1 MSALISQYLN
11 SKRSATNMSKKISII
26 GGRGFTGQEL
36 IKLIDSH
43 PQFELA
49 QAFSSSVAGEEI
61 IIDERKLKI
70 TYASLDEDTEFVE
83 EDAIILA
90 LPNNEAAKWADKI
103 SKQNSQAIIL
113 DLSADHR
120 FDGEWHYSVPELT
133 QTIDGNKI
141 SNPGCYA
148 TAMQLM
154 LAPINNMIDERKLK
168 KTYASLDE
176 DTEFVEEDAIIL
188 ALPNNEAAEWADKI
202 SKQNSQAIILDLSA
216 DHRFDGEWHYSV
228 PELTQTIDGNKISNP
243 GCYATAM
250 QLMLAPVNNMID
262 GEVNFFGISGYSGAG
277 ATPNDRNDPNKLKNN
292 IIPYSFNNHIHER
305 EVSFHMQREINFMPH
320 VANFFRGILITGIFL

>member
-1 MSALISQYLN
+1 MSALISQYQN
-11 SKRSATNMSKKISII
+11 SKPSVINMSKKISII

-61 IIDERKLKI
+61 IIDERKLKK

-154 LAPINNMIDERKLK
+154 LAPINNMIE
-168 KTYASLDE
+168 
-176 DTEFVEEDAIIL
+176 
-188 ALPNNEAAEWADKI
+188 
-202 SKQNSQAIILDLSA
+202 
-216 DHRFDGEWHYSV
+216 
-228 PELTQTIDGNKISNP
+228 
-243 GCYATAM
+243 
-250 QLMLAPVNNMID
+250 

-320 VANFFRGILITGIFL
+320 VANFFRGILITGNFSLKNQCSSQETRNIFDDFYDEHSFIVIKEEFPSISEVINTPNAMIGGFNIDVSKKRLSFCCSIDNLLKGAASQAIQNLNNAMNFDEKLGL

>member
-1 MSALISQYLN
+1 MSALISQYQN
-11 SKRSATNMSKKISII
+11 SKRSVTNMSKKISII

-49 QAFSSSVAGEEI
+49 QAFSSSVAGKEI
-61 IIDERKLKI
+61 MIDERKLKK

-103 SKQNSQAIIL
+103 SKQNSKAIIL

-120 FDGEWHYSVPELT
+120 FDGKWHYSLPELN

-154 LAPINNMIDERKLK
+154 LAPINNMID
-168 KTYASLDE
+168 
-176 DTEFVEEDAIIL
+176 
-188 ALPNNEAAEWADKI
+188 
-202 SKQNSQAIILDLSA
+202 
-216 DHRFDGEWHYSV
+216 
-228 PELTQTIDGNKISNP
+228 
-243 GCYATAM
+243 
-250 QLMLAPVNNMID
+250 

-277 ATPNDRNDPNKLKNN
+277 ANPNDRNDPDKLKNN

-320 VANFFRGILITGIFL
+320 VANFFRGILITGNFSLESQCSLQETRNIFDDFYDEHSFIVIKEEFPSISEVINTPNAIIGGFNIDESKKRLSFCCSIDNLLKGAASQAIQNLNNAMNFDEKLGLLKR

>member
-1 MSALISQYLN
+1 MSALISQYQN
-11 SKRSATNMSKKISII
+11 SKPSVINMSKKISII

-49 QAFSSSVAGEEI
+49 QAFSSSVAGKEI
-61 IIDERKLKI
+61 MIDERKLKK
-70 TYASLDEDTEFVE
+70 TYASLDENTEFVE

-154 LAPINNMIDERKLK
+154 LAPINNMID
-168 KTYASLDE
+168 
-176 DTEFVEEDAIIL
+176 
-188 ALPNNEAAEWADKI
+188 
-202 SKQNSQAIILDLSA
+202 
-216 DHRFDGEWHYSV
+216 
-228 PELTQTIDGNKISNP
+228 
-243 GCYATAM
+243 
-250 QLMLAPVNNMID
+250 

-320 VANFFRGILITGIFL
+320 VANFFRGILITGNFSLKNQCSSQETRNIFDDFYDEHSFIVIKEEFPSISEVINTPNAMIGGFNIDVSKKRLSFCCSIDNLLKGAASQAIQNLNNAMNFDEKLGL

>member
-1 MSALISQYLN
+1 MSALISQYQN
-11 SKRSATNMSKKISII
+11 SKPSVINMSKKISII

-133 QTIDGNKI
+133 QTINGNKI

-154 LAPINNMIDERKLK
+154 LAPI
-168 KTYASLDE
+168 
-176 DTEFVEEDAIIL
+176 
-188 ALPNNEAAEWADKI
+188 
-202 SKQNSQAIILDLSA
+202 
-216 DHRFDGEWHYSV
+216 
-228 PELTQTIDGNKISNP
+228 
-243 GCYATAM
+243 
-250 QLMLAPVNNMID
+250 NNMID

-320 VANFFRGILITGIFL
+320 VANFFRGILITGNFSLKNQCSSQETRNIFDDFYDEHSFIVIKEEFPSISEVINTPNAMALGVLITSDIEGNSSLITIKECSS

>member
-1 MSALISQYLN
+1 MSALISQYQN
-11 SKRSATNMSKKISII
+11 SKPSVINMSKKISII

-61 IIDERKLKI
+61 IIDERKLKK

-154 LAPINNMIDERKLK
+154 LAPINNMID
-168 KTYASLDE
+168 
-176 DTEFVEEDAIIL
+176 
-188 ALPNNEAAEWADKI
+188 
-202 SKQNSQAIILDLSA
+202 
-216 DHRFDGEWHYSV
+216 
-228 PELTQTIDGNKISNP
+228 
-243 GCYATAM
+243 
-250 QLMLAPVNNMID
+250 

-320 VANFFRGILITGIFL
+320 VANFFRGILITGNFSLKNQCSSQETRNIFDDFYDEHSFIVIKEEFPSISEVINTPNAMIGGFNIDVSKKRLSFCCSIDNLLKGAASQAIQNLNNAMNFDEKLGL

>member
-1 MSALISQYLN
+1 MSALILQYQNREL
-11 SKRSATNMSKKISII
+11 SVISMSKKISII

-43 PQFELA
+43 PKFELA
-49 QAFSSSVAGEEI
+49 KAFSSSVAGEQI
-61 IIDERKLKI
+61 MIDEWNLEK
-70 TYASLDEDTEFVE
+70 TYVSLHENTEFVE
-83 EDAIILA
+83 EDAVVLA

-120 FDGEWHYSVPELT
+120 FDAEWHYSVPELAK
-133 QTIDGNKI
+133 TIGGNKI

-154 LAPINNMIDERKLK
+154 LAPINNMI
-168 KTYASLDE
+168 
-176 DTEFVEEDAIIL
+176 
-188 ALPNNEAAEWADKI
+188 
-202 SKQNSQAIILDLSA
+202 
-216 DHRFDGEWHYSV
+216 G
-228 PELTQTIDGNKISNP
+228 
-243 GCYATAM
+243 
-250 QLMLAPVNNMID
+250 

-277 ATPNDRNDPNKLKNN
+277 ATPNDRNDPDKLKNN
-292 IIPYSFNNHIHER
+292 IIPYSLNNHIHER

-320 VANFFRGILITGIFL
+320 VANFFRGILITGNFSLKGQYSLQETRKIFDDFYDEHSFIVIKEEFPSISEVINTPNAMIGGFNIDESKKRLSFCCSIDNLLKGAASQAIQNLNNAMNLDEKLGL

>member
-1 MSALISQYLN
+1 MSALISQYQN
-11 SKRSATNMSKKISII
+11 SKRSVTNMSKKISII

-90 LPNNEAAKWADKI
+90 LPNNEASKWADKI

-120 FDGEWHYSVPELT
+120 FDGEWHYSIPELT

-154 LAPINNMIDERKLK
+154 LAPINNMID
-168 KTYASLDE
+168 
-176 DTEFVEEDAIIL
+176 
-188 ALPNNEAAEWADKI
+188 
-202 SKQNSQAIILDLSA
+202 
-216 DHRFDGEWHYSV
+216 
-228 PELTQTIDGNKISNP
+228 
-243 GCYATAM
+243 
-250 QLMLAPVNNMID
+250 

-277 ATPNDRNDPNKLKNN
+277 ATPNDRNDPDKLKNN
-292 IIPYSFNNHIHER
+292 IIPYSLNNHIHEK

-320 VANFFRGILITGIFL
+320 VADFFRGILITGNFSLMSQFSSQEIRNIYDDFYGDHSFIDIKEEFPSISKVINTPNAMIGGFNIDGSKNRLSFCCSIDNLLKGAASQAIQNLNNAMNFEEKLGL

>member
-1 MSALISQYLN
+1 MSALISQYQN
-11 SKRSATNMSKKISII
+11 SKRSVTNMSKKISII

-61 IIDERKLKI
+61 IIDERKLK
-70 TYASLDEDTEFVE
+70 
-83 EDAIILA
+83 
-90 LPNNEAAKWADKI
+90 
-103 SKQNSQAIIL
+103 
-113 DLSADHR
+113 
-120 FDGEWHYSVPELT
+120 
-133 QTIDGNKI
+133 
-141 SNPGCYA
+141 
-148 TAMQLM
+148 
-154 LAPINNMIDERKLK
+154 

-188 ALPNNEAAEWADKI
+188 ALPNNEASKWADKI
-202 SKQNSQAIILDLSA
+202 SKQNSKAIILDLSA
-216 DHRFDGEWHYSV
+216 DHRFDDEWHYSV
-228 PELTQTIDGNKISNP
+228 PELTQTIGGNKISNP

-250 QLMLAPVNNMID
+250 QLMLAPINKMID

-277 ATPNDRNDPNKLKNN
+277 ATPNDRNDPDKLKNN
-292 IIPYSFNNHIHER
+292 IIPYSLNNHIHEK

-320 VANFFRGILITGIFL
+320 VADFFRGILITGNFSLMSQYSSQEIRNIYDDFYGDHSFIDIKEEFPSISKVINTPNAMIGGFNIDGSKNRLSFCCSIDNLLKGAASQAIQNLNNAMNFDEKLGL

>member
-1 MSALISQYLN
+1 MSVLISQYQN
-11 SKRSATNMSKKISII
+11 SKLSVINMSKKISII

-49 QAFSSSVAGEEI
+49 QAFSSSVAGDEI
-61 IIDERKLKI
+61 MIDERKLKK
-70 TYASLDEDTEFVE
+70 TYASLDEDIEFVE

-90 LPNNEAAKWADKI
+90 LPNNEAAKWAGKI
-103 SKQNSQAIIL
+103 SKEKSQAIIL

-120 FDGEWHYSVPELT
+120 FDDEWHYSVPELT
-133 QTIDGNKI
+133 ETIVRNKI

-154 LAPINNMIDERKLK
+154 LAPINNI
-168 KTYASLDE
+168 
-176 DTEFVEEDAIIL
+176 
-188 ALPNNEAAEWADKI
+188 
-202 SKQNSQAIILDLSA
+202 
-216 DHRFDGEWHYSV
+216 
-228 PELTQTIDGNKISNP
+228 
-243 GCYATAM
+243 
-250 QLMLAPVNNMID
+250 ID

-277 ATPNDRNDPNKLKNN
+277 ATPNDRNDPDKLKNN
-292 IIPYSFNNHIHER
+292 IIPYSLNNHIHER

-320 VANFFRGILITGIFL
+320 VANFFRGILITGNFSLKSQCSLEETRNIFDDFYDEHSFIAIKEEFPSISEVINTPNAIIGGFNIDESKKRLSFCCSIDNLLKGAASQAIQNLNNAMNFDEGLGL